1 MKKKDKFF
9 LVVLA
14 TVLLFRLGLF
24 FAPADSF
31 FFEDYY
37 HHVYIGVLLVF
48 AFAFLNY
55 ELHQRFFYLFAVAI
69 GLIVDEI
76 VYLIP
81 IPIEQHIGKA
91 PYFSWESFVLM
102 FVGLLAVYLM
112 RGLLIKEVK
121 DTLRK

>member
-14 TVLLFRLGLF
+14 TVLLFRLVLF
-24 FAPADSF
+24 FAPGDSF

-37 HHVYIGVLLVF
+37 HHVYVGVLLVF
-48 AFAFLNY
+48 IFAFLNY
-55 ELHQRFFYLFAVAI
+55 ELHQRFFYLFGVAI

-76 VYLIP
+76 IYLIP
-81 IPIEQHIGKA
+81 IPIEQHIGKI
-91 PYFSWESFVLM
+91 PYFSLSSLSLM
-102 FVGLLAVYLM
+102 FIGLLVVYLM

-121 DTLRK
+121 DTIRK

>member
-14 TVLLFRLGLF
+14 TVLLFRLVLF
-24 FAPADSF
+24 FAPASSF

-48 AFAFLNY
+48 IFAFVNY
-55 ELHQRFFYLFAVAI
+55 ELHQRFFYVFAIAI

-76 VYLIP
+76 IYLIP
-81 IPIEQHIGKA
+81 IPIEQHIGKE
-91 PYFSWESFVLM
+91 PYFSFVSFGLM
-102 FVGLLAVYLM
+102 FVGLGLVYLL
-112 RGLLIKEVK
+112 RGLIVKEVK
-121 DTLRK
+121 DTRGK